1 MPVFNLLRY
10 LVLRGIA
17 FYRCFSEENLRRD
30 ATGFQ
35 AQSWDEAR
43 LISVKCVAL
52 LKMNTRKDYMDTG
65 IYESIC
71 AINVYYSQTPVVH
84 KKS

>member
-1 MPVFNLLRY
+1 MPVFNLLCY
-10 LVLRGIA
+10 LALKGIA
-17 FYRCFSEENLRRD
+17 VYRCFSEANSRRD

-52 LKMNTRKDYMDTG
+52 LKMNTREGLYG
-65 IYESIC
+65 IREYTKAC
-71 AINVYYSQTPVVH
+71 ALLTCITPTNPYGA
-84 KKS
+84 